1 MSLRLAETDLL
12 QSRDNKNVDEVM
24 ELPQIKEEWDR
35 LVALRENELVNE
47 KAAAAAVDGGS
58 LMVEEE
64 EWFGRMDS

>member
-1 MSLRLAETDLL
+1 
-12 QSRDNKNVDEVM
+12 M